1 MEVNSEFIKRVE
13 TFQKK
18 DKFDIFKRNNTK
30 KHFNKNQKNI
40 EINDSNNYINNNA
53 NKSIFHQNNQGKSHL
68 LMKKFQKQSKM
79 RRFSTISN
87 FMLNKP
93 NNQNTT
99 ENINNNNNT
108 IINND
113 AVINTSILDKLNE
126 NKIEEEEDKNDYP
139 KKKPK
144 IFLPEVE
151 FNKIDILKENKIYKH
166 NKNDLL
172 KEIDNYYQIKT
183 DIEKMKKN
191 EKTLMKEL
199 IKAKS
204 SRNGVL
210 DDIYK
215 LRNEIEKSDIINSS
229 FIENQKEQNNK
240 EVHNETEGK
249 SLSPKI
255 TFESNFYINTVNT
268 VQSENEIIEKYIDQ
282 YEEKILKTKQDNQTL
297 FENFDELNQEYDL
310 IKDQNEKYKKKLKS
324 LEILIK
330 NTLQEKNELKS
341 IFEESNY

>member
-93 NNQNTT
+93 NNQT
-99 ENINNNNNT
+99 ENKNNSKNNNNDAL
-108 IINND
+108 IN
-113 AVINTSILDKLNE
+113 NTSILEKLNE
-126 NKIEEEEDKNDYP
+126 NKIEEDEDKNDFP

-166 NKNDLL
+166 NKNELL
-172 KEIDNYYQIKT
+172 KEIDNYYQIKF

-204 SRNGVL
+204 SRNEIL

-240 EVHNETEGK
+240 EVHNEIDNGK
-249 SLSPKI
+249 SLSPKA
-255 TFESNFYINTVNT
+255 TFDNFYINTVNT

-310 IKDQNEKYKKKLKS
+310 IKGQNEKYKKKLKS

>member
-1 MEVNSEFIKRVE
+1 MEDNKESEIKRVE

-18 DKFDIFKRNNTK
+18 DKFSIFKRHNTK
-30 KHFNKNQKNI
+30 SKLSNKIRKSI
-40 EINDSNNYINNNA
+40 DESNNNITNNVNR
-53 NKSIFHQNNQGKSHL
+53 SLFHHDNQGKTHL

-87 FMLNKP
+87 FILNKP
-93 NNQNTT
+93 NNQT
-99 ENINNNNNT
+99 ENKNNSKNNNNDAL
-108 IINND
+108 IN
-113 AVINTSILDKLNE
+113 NTSILEKLNE
-126 NKIEEEEDKNDYP
+126 NKIEEDEDKNDFP

-166 NKNDLL
+166 NKNELL
-172 KEIDNYYQIKT
+172 KEIDNYYQIKF

-191 EKTLMKEL
+191 EKILMKEL

-204 SRNGVL
+204 SRNEIL

-240 EVHNETEGK
+240 EVHNEIENGK
-249 SLSPKI
+249 SLSPKV
-255 TFESNFYINTVNT
+255 TFDNFYINTVNT

>member
-93 NNQNTT
+93 NNQT
-99 ENINNNNNT
+99 ENKNNSKNNNNDAL
-108 IINND
+108 IN
-113 AVINTSILDKLNE
+113 NTSILEKLNE
-126 NKIEEEEDKNDYP
+126 NKIEEDEDKNDFP

-166 NKNDLL
+166 NKNELL
-172 KEIDNYYQIKT
+172 KEIDNYYQIKF

-191 EKTLMKEL
+191 EKILMKEL

-204 SRNGVL
+204 SRNEIL

-240 EVHNETEGK
+240 EVHNEIENGK
-249 SLSPKI
+249 SLSPKV
-255 TFESNFYINTVNT
+255 TFDNFYINTVNT

-310 IKDQNEKYKKKLKS
+310 IKGQNEKYKKKLKS

-330 NTLQEKNELKS
+330 NTLQEKNELKN

>member
-1 MEVNSEFIKRVE
+1 MEDNKESLIKRVE

-30 KHFNKNQKNI
+30 KHLFNKNRNSI
-40 EINDSNNYINNNA
+40 ELNESNNNINNNA
-53 NKSIFHQNNQGKSHL
+53 NRSLFHQSNQGKTHL

-93 NNQNTT
+93 NNQNKT
-99 ENINNNNNT
+99 ENVNINNTN
-108 IINND
+108 INND
-113 AVINTSILDKLNE
+113 AVINTSILEKLNE

-172 KEIDNYYQIKT
+172 KEIDNYFQIKT

-215 LRNEIEKSDIINSS
+215 LRNEIEKTDIINSS

-240 EVHNETEGK
+240 EIEGK

-255 TFESNFYINTVNT
+255 TFESNFYLNTVNT

-282 YEEKILKTKQDNQTL
+282 YEEKILKTKQDNQIL

-310 IKDQNEKYKKKLKS
+310 IKKQNESFKKKLNS

>member
-1 MEVNSEFIKRVE
+1 MEDNKESEIKRVE

-18 DKFDIFKRNNTK
+18 DKFSIFKRHNTK
-30 KHFNKNQKNI
+30 SKLSNKIRKSI
-40 EINDSNNYINNNA
+40 DESNNNIINNA
-53 NKSIFHQNNQGKSHL
+53 NRSLFHHDNQGKTHL

-93 NNQNTT
+93 NNQT
-99 ENINNNNNT
+99 ENKNNSKNNNNDAL
-108 IINND
+108 IN
-113 AVINTSILDKLNE
+113 NTSILEKLNE
-126 NKIEEEEDKNDYP
+126 NKIEEDEDKNDFP

-166 NKNDLL
+166 NKNELL
-172 KEIDNYYQIKT
+172 KEIDNYYQIKF

-191 EKTLMKEL
+191 EKILMKEL

-204 SRNGVL
+204 SRNEIL

-240 EVHNETEGK
+240 EVHNEIDNGK
-249 SLSPKI
+249 SLSPKA
-255 TFESNFYINTVNT
+255 TFDNFYINTVNT

-310 IKDQNEKYKKKLKS
+310 IKGQNEKYKKKLKS

>member
-1 MEVNSEFIKRVE
+1 MEDNKESEIKRVE

-18 DKFDIFKRNNTK
+18 DKFSIFKRHNTK
-30 KHFNKNQKNI
+30 SKLSNKIRKSI
-40 EINDSNNYINNNA
+40 DESNNNITNNVNR
-53 NKSIFHQNNQGKSHL
+53 SLFHHDNQGKTHL

-93 NNQNTT
+93 NNQT
-99 ENINNNNNT
+99 ENKNNSINNNNDAL
-108 IINND
+108 IN
-113 AVINTSILDKLNE
+113 NTSILEKLNE
-126 NKIEEEEDKNDYP
+126 NKIEEDEDKNDFP

-166 NKNDLL
+166 NKNELL
-172 KEIDNYYQIKT
+172 KEIDNYYQIKF

-191 EKTLMKEL
+191 EKILMKEL

-204 SRNGVL
+204 SRNEIL

-240 EVHNETEGK
+240 EVHNEIENGK
-249 SLSPKI
+249 SLSPKV
-255 TFESNFYINTVNT
+255 TFDNFYINTVNT

-330 NTLQEKNELKS
+330 NTLQEKNELKN